1 MIHIYQLYKRKDL
14 DNPTQF
20 QKCKKKNDN
29 TESPFIARMQKNV
42 HLITLP
48 NVHLKKV
55 KHVYIVTKLDQ
66 KVPVYK

>member
-1 MIHIYQLYKRKDL
+1 M
-14 DNPTQF
+14 
-20 QKCKKKNDN
+20 KKKNDS
-29 TESPFIARMQKNV
+29 TESPFIARMQKNL
-42 HLITLP
+42 HLIKLP

>member
-20 QKCKKKNDN
+20 QKCKKKKKDY
-29 TESPFIARMQKNV
+29 TESPFIARMQKNL
-42 HLITLP
+42 HLIKLP
-48 NVHLKKV
+48 NVHLK

-66 KVPVYK
+66 KVPVYQ